1 MNEHQSALLRIINQ
15 AFEMEKKMQ
24 KQEALQPLQR
34 NLERM
39 LLAIEEMGYRLH
51 NPAGE
56 QYDEQRTDYEVNI
69 SGDANNKLYITEVL
83 KPAVYLIEQN
93 KPFLVQK
100 AVVIADNRKA

>member
-1 MNEHQSALLRIINQ
+1 MD
-15 AFEMEKKMQ
+15 KKMQ

-39 LLAIEEMGYRLH
+39 LLAIEEMGYRMH

-56 QYDEQRTDYEVNI
+56 KYDELRTDYEVNI
-69 SGDANNKLYITEVL
+69 SGNAKDQLFITEVL
-83 KPAVYLIEQN
+83 KPAVYFIEQN